1 MRDQGEQVPETAAAS
16 RARPL
21 RLALLG
27 LAGAGALTLF
37 GFLVQSS
44 PASAEQAPPP
54 SGSLLGSV
62 LQAAQGAVGSL
73 TSTPSGI
80 GSATG
85 SGSAT
90 GTGLLG
96 SIVTP
101 VTSAVDSVVSSV
113 PVVGTTV
120 DGILG
125 STPTSS
131 ITAPVV
137 GTVDGVVGGVL
148 GGVTGG
154 SGGTGDA
161 GGSGGV
167 ATPPSQPTPPSTSPG
182 GASGS
187 TSSSGSV
194 TAGAPGAVVAGMA
207 AVPAASASTA
217 ASAEGRAGD
226 PAATPLPVLTVP
238 PGTATARPGDLPAQP
253 HYFDGT
259 ATAGGTLLRS
269 AGQAGGAVGEVG
281 AGWLPPLALSIVT
294 GTPASSPPPTGPP
307 GEHDVSPG

>member
-21 RLALLG
+21 RLALIG

-37 GFLVQSS
+37 GFLLQSS
-44 PASAEQAPPP
+44 PASADQAPPS
-54 SGSLLGSV
+54 SGSLLGS
-62 LQAAQGAVGSL
+62 S
-73 TSTPSGI
+73 SS
-80 GSATG
+80 
-85 SGSAT
+85 
-90 GTGLLG
+90 TGLLG

-125 STPTSS
+125 PTPTGS

-137 GTVDGVVGGVL
+137 GTVDAVVGGVI

-154 SGGTGDA
+154 SGGTGDS

-182 GASGS
+182 GVTGS
-187 TSSSGSV
+187 TSPTGPI
-194 TAGAPGAVVAGMA
+194 TADAPGAVVAGVP
-207 AVPAASASTA
+207 AVPAPAASASTT
-217 ASAEGRAGD
+217 ASAKGGAGV

-238 PGTATARPGDLPAQP
+238 PGTATAHPGDLPAQP
-253 HYFDGT
+253 HYFDGS
-259 ATAGGTLLRS
+259 ATAGGTFLPS
-269 AGQAGGAVGEVG
+269 AGQAGGAVSEVE
-281 AGWLPPLALSIVT
+281 AGWLPPLALSTAT
-294 GTPASSPPPTGPP
+294 GSSSSSPPPTGPP